1 MLKQLRKRVPELL
14 KLARL
19 AKWHASDVAW
29 NANWRVLRAA
39 ATPWARPQYEAA
51 RAKLAGTPVA
61 QTVREARAAT
71 VAVSASATAAPG
83 SPPGAPGSHAGLVV
97 ERARLDEWL
106 RDAAPPGVP
115 YEVAVLPGSELRQRF
130 GDGPMERRSLHLI
143 GKLRM
148 THRAI
153 PSQAVVVIV
162 LFSDV
167 AADYFV
173 ESMAADV
180 ASRVNEEYGE
190 GAAFSD
196 SQANVPVIL
205 KEVATAAGL
214 GSIGKNALFY
224 SPRFG
229 FNCKLN
235 VVFLNAPVDRYD
247 ATPVGEEWKLAD
259 CSTCNL
265 CVEACPVGAFD
276 DYVITKTESCDR
288 LIAGDF
294 FGPRRDHMCR
304 ACITRCPVS
313 NDVLKLRRK
322 EGTPKRTFW
331 DNEAQL
337 ALVADLFMYKP
348 SFVVWLIQRFY
359 YGSGMPGRGTDDKK
373 KGYTEALTAAANV
386 STSDQTRDGWRLAT
400 RRRR

>member
-1 MLKQLRKRVPELL
+1 MLARIRKRVAQGLRT
-14 KLARL
+14 AR
-19 AKWHASDVAW
+19 WHASDIAW
-29 NANWRVLRAA
+29 NANWRAIRAV
-39 ATPWARPQYEAA
+39 ATPWAKPHYEEA
-51 RAKLAGTPVA
+51 RAKLVP
-61 QTVREARAAT
+61 EARREDT
-71 VAVSASATAAPG
+71 VV
-83 SPPGAPGSHAGLVV
+83 
-97 ERARLDEWL
+97 ARDLLDGWL

-115 YEVAVLPGSELRQRF
+115 FDAVVLETSSLRARF
-130 GDGPMERRSLHLI
+130 GDGPLERRSLHMH

-153 PSQAVVVIV
+153 PTPSILVLV

-180 ASRVNEEYGE
+180 ASKANDEYGK
-190 GAAFSD
+190 GTAFAD
-196 SQANVPVIL
+196 SQASVPVLL

-224 SPRFG
+224 SRKFG

-247 ATPVGEEWKLAD
+247 PTPIGSDWKLPD

-276 DYVITKTESCDR
+276 DYVITRTESCDR

-313 NDVLKLRRK
+313 NDVLKLRRS
-322 EGTPKRTFW
+322 EGVPKRAFW
-331 DNEAQL
+331 DNEAQMS
-337 ALVADLFMYKP
+337 LVADLFMYRP
-348 SFVVWLIQRFY
+348 SIFVWLLQRFY
-359 YGSGMPGRGTDDKK
+359 YGSELPGRETDKK
-373 KGYTEALTAAANV
+373 KGYTDSLSAAMNV
-386 STSDQTRDGWRLAT
+386 TTSEQTRDGWRLAAK
-400 RRRR
+400 RRR

>member
-1 MLKQLRKRVPELL
+1 MLNRLRKRVPEWLRT
-14 KLARL
+14 AR
-19 AKWHASDVAW
+19 WHASDLAW
-29 NANWRVLRAA
+29 HANWRAIRAA
-39 ATPWARPQYEAA
+39 TTPWAKPLYEQA
-51 RAKLAGTPVA
+51 RAKLFGDEAGD
-61 QTVREARAAT
+61 
-71 VAVSASATAAPG
+71 ASVTI
-83 SPPGAPGSHAGLVV
+83 S
-97 ERARLDEWL
+97 RDRLDAWL

-115 YEVAVLPGSELRQRF
+115 FDAVVLETSGLRERF
-130 GDGPMERRSLHLI
+130 GDGPLERRSLHMH

-153 PSQAVVVIV
+153 PSQSVLVLA

-180 ASRVNEEYGE
+180 ASKANEAYGT
-190 GAAFSD
+190 GVAFAD
-196 SQANVPVIL
+196 SQASVPVLL

-214 GSIGKNALFY
+214 GTIGKNALFF
-224 SPRFG
+224 SRRFG

-247 ATPVGEEWKLAD
+247 PTPVGASWKLPD

-276 DYVITKTESCDR
+276 DYVITRTESCDR

-313 NDVLKLRRK
+313 NDVLKLRRS
-322 EGTPKRTFW
+322 EGAPKRAFW
-331 DNEAQL
+331 DNEAQM
-337 ALVADLFMYKP
+337 ALVADLFMYRP
-348 SFVVWLIQRFY
+348 SFFVWLLQRFY
-359 YGSGMPGRGTDDKK
+359 YGSELPGRVTDKK
-373 KGYTEALTAAANV
+373 KGYRETLTAAMNV
-386 STSDQTRDGWRLAT
+386 TTSDQTRDGWRLAAK
-400 RRRR
+400 RRR

>member
-1 MLKQLRKRVPELL
+1 MLNRLRKLVPRWVRS
-14 KLARL
+14 AS
-19 AKWHASDVAW
+19 WHASDIAW
-29 NANWRVLRAA
+29 NANWRAIRAA
-39 ATPWARPQYEAA
+39 ATPWARPQYEVA
-51 RAKLAGTPVA
+51 RAKVAGD
-61 QTVREARAAT
+61 
-71 VAVSASATAAPG
+71 
-83 SPPGAPGSHAGLVV
+83 LVQPSRGIV
-97 ERARLDEWL
+97 IERDLLDGWL
-106 RDAAPPGVP
+106 RDAAPPDVP
-115 YEVAVLPGSELRQRF
+115 FDAVVLESTGLRARF
-130 GDGPMERRSLHLI
+130 GDGPMERRSLHMH

-153 PSQAVVVIV
+153 PSPSVLVLV

-180 ASRVNEEYGE
+180 AERANDRYGE
-190 GAAFSD
+190 GIAFAD
-196 SQANVPVIL
+196 SQANVPVLL

-214 GSIGKNALFY
+214 GTIGKNALFF
-224 SPRFG
+224 SRRFG

-235 VVFLNAPVDRYD
+235 VVFLNAEVDRYD
-247 ATPVGEEWKLAD
+247 PTPIGEAWKLPD

-276 DYVITKTESCDR
+276 DYVITRTESCDR

-313 NDVLKLRRK
+313 NDVLKLRRS
-322 EGTPKRTFW
+322 EGAPKRAFW
-331 DNEAQL
+331 DNEAQMSL
-337 ALVADLFMYKP
+337 AADLFMSKP
-348 SFVVWLIQRFY
+348 SFLVWLIQRFY
-359 YGSGMPGRGTDDKK
+359 YGSGLPGAAAEKK
-373 KGYTEALTAAANV
+373 KGYVDSLSAAMKV
-386 STSDQTRDGWRLAT
+386 TTSDKTRDGWRLVA